1 MGAVAENAV
10 GSEDKF
16 IGRQSQAPA
25 EAETENQR
33 DVRNLVDFLSKLN
46 PSAKEF
52 VPSSHTAWKF
62 DGRLLAGA
70 PIFVVASDYYS
81 KGGIGHGG
89 ITDSSSDGSSNNQLN
104 PGRRNGYYQG
114 WRRKNDRVQSAQS
127 EESIWRTVYVS
138 DIDHHVTEESLLE
151 YFLPVVDCRVSG
163 DPHSVRF
170 AFIEFFD
177 EDGARAALE
186 LDSTKLGYYP
196 VRVLPSKTAILP
208 VNPKFLPRSEDK
220 KEMVSRTMY
229 CMNIDKEVTQTE
241 VKVFFEQFCGEVS
254 RLRLLG
260 DIHLTRIA
268 FVEFVQAESAVRALN
283 CSGMILGTEQIR
295 VIPSKT
301 LVRPQAIQASSN

>member
-104 PGRRNGYYQG
+104 PGVMG

-127 EESIWRTVYVS
+127 EESIRRTVLVEYLNCANRK
-138 DIDHHVTEESLLE
+138 DIMQ
-151 YFLPVVDCRVSG
+151 
-163 DPHSVRF
+163 
-170 AFIEFFD
+170 
-177 EDGARAALE
+177 
-186 LDSTKLGYYP
+186 
-196 VRVLPSKTAILP
+196 
-208 VNPKFLPRSEDK
+208 SEDE

-229 CMNIDKEVTQTE
+229 CMNIDKEVGRTLLMLLPA
-241 VKVFFEQFCGEVS
+241 FC
-254 RLRLLG
+254 
-260 DIHLTRIA
+260 
-268 FVEFVQAESAVRALN
+268 
-283 CSGMILGTEQIR
+283 
-295 VIPSKT
+295 K
-301 LVRPQAIQASSN
+301 